1 VTGKGLDKLIALGE
15 GLTLEFKTSVSGHLG
30 REICAMANTEGGRI
44 LIGVDDSGQNVGVS
58 QPNRAKSQV
67 QNAARNLDP
76 ALAIEVEPVGNIL
89 VVTVPSGPNKPYS
102 SSGQFYLRDASTTQ
116 QMRRGEIQEFFF
128 KEGLVRWDEQPCSEF
143 SMERDFDA
151 KKYRSF
157 VRATGIPS
165 GLKRQDVLRNLDV
178 LTDDGMRNAG
188 VLVFAK
194 IVSRFHLQ
202 ASVTCALFQGAS
214 KVKILDKQTYHGGI
228 LDTYRDT
235 MSYLLS
241 HLNTEY
247 IIKGGPREEVLELP
261 EEALREAVLNAIA
274 HRDYRST
281 SNVQVHIF
289 QDRVEITNPG
299 GLVPGLSKKDLG
311 RVSRPRNLRLFSL
324 MDRMELV
331 ENVGSGIKR
340 MRDAIQEY
348 GLKPPVIE
356 AGDDWFTITFVR
368 KPQQVSVEDTTQKTT
383 QKTTQRKAG
392 LTTQKTRAHILS
404 LMQENPAI
412 TREQLAATI
421 GVTTDGIR
429 YHLRKLKQDNI
440 IRRVGPDKGG
450 FWEVLA

>member
-1 VTGKGLDKLIALGE
+1 MTEREVDKLIALGE

-44 LIGVDDSGQNVGVS
+44 LIGVDDDGRKVGVK

-67 QNAARNLDP
+67 QSAARNLGP
-76 ALAIEVEPVGNIL
+76 ALAIEVAPVGSIL
-89 VVTVPSGPNKPYS
+89 VVSVPSGPNKPYS
-102 SSGQFYLRDASTTQ
+102 SGGHFYLRDASTTQ
-116 QMRRGEIQEFFF
+116 QMRRGEIREFFF

-151 KKYRSF
+151 DRYRAF
-157 VRATGIPS
+157 ARAAGIPS
-165 GLKRQDVLRNLDV
+165 GLKRQDVLRNLDI
-178 LTDDGMRNAG
+178 LTDDGIRNAG

-194 IVSRFHLQ
+194 AVSRFYLQ
-202 ASVTCALFQGAS
+202 ASVTCALFQGPS
-214 KVKILDKQTYHGGI
+214 KVKILDKQTYQGGI
-228 LDTYRDT
+228 LGTYHDT
-235 MSYLLS
+235 MAYLFS

-247 IIKGGPREEVLELP
+247 IIRGGPREEVLELP

-281 SNVQVHIF
+281 SNAQVHIF
-289 QDRVEITNPG
+289 QDRIEITNPG

-324 MDRMELV
+324 MDRMDLV

-356 AGDDWFTITFVR
+356 AGDDWFSITFVR
-368 KPQQVSVEDTTQKTT
+368 KPQQISVEDTTQNTTQKTT
-383 QKTTQRKAG
+383 QKKAW
-392 LTTQKTRAHILS
+392 LTTQKTRARILS
-404 LMQENPAI
+404 LMEENPAI
-412 TREQLAATI
+412 TREQLADAI
-421 GVTTDGIR
+421 GVTPDGIR
-429 YHLRKLKQDNI
+429 YHLRKLKQENI